1 MDGEDKRYLGSSRAV
16 FLIRAGLTFVVYTA
30 IMALM
35 TVFLYRMLHKE
46 LSTEGAIIFGSI
58 VTMLINQA
66 RNWTL
71 HWRGEPTN
79 GKAEDNILRRQ

>member
-1 MDGEDKRYLGSSRAV
+1 
-16 FLIRAGLTFVVYTA
+16 
-30 IMALM
+30 MALM
-35 TVFLYRMLHKE
+35 AVFLYRLMHEK

-58 VTMLINQA
+58 VTMIINQA

-79 GKAEDNILRRQ
+79 GKEENNILRRQ